1 MGSLCELPHEQDLL
15 EEYSPW
21 SKLPYMLAS
30 LLIGVEDMMLRVA
43 LLYLKDQEEG
53 IPLKEEYRWTCVL
66 EQGWNDMLGQE

>member
-1 MGSLCELPHEQDLL
+1 
-15 EEYSPW
+15 
-21 SKLPYMLAS
+21 MLAS
-30 LLIGVEDMMLRVA
+30 LLIGVEDMMLMEA